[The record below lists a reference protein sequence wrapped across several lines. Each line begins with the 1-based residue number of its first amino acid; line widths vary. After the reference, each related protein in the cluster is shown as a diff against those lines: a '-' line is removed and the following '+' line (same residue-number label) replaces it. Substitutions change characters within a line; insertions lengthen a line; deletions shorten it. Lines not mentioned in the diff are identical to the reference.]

1 MSKYDVAAVRKRL
14 QEKQGNRFKDANEFR
29 PPKNPDDNK
38 TVRIRF
44 YVLPPLT
51 AGDKCADGVASESMD
66 MFYVQNGAHWIN
78 NRTHPCP
85 RVHED
90 EEECPLCQLGF
101 DLMGET
107 DVKDERR
114 AIAKQWLPRT
124 QYAVNVYFPKDKVN
138 PEELAGKVM
147 WMNASKQVFDIWEAC
162 IMNDEEGDPA
172 DPQAYGVFYDE
183 NDSYCFQLEIGKN
196 GDWNSY
202 KTSKFL
208 ANVGKRPMARDKDNK
223 ALPKRIEAILSQRH
237 DLFTKF
243 GARDPEALAALAKQ
257 MLSGEPKK
265 DDDAGFDSDDT
276 KTEAAAEESVEETVD
291 VVDEVVEDSVDEA
304 VEEEAV
310 EEDSVDEAAGFGEDA
325 EDAKEAKK
333 EDKAAGAGD
342 DIEDNELQD
351 LLAEIESDD

>member
-29 PPKNPDDNK
+29 PPKNLDDNK
-38 TVRIRF
+38 IIRIRF
-44 YVLPPLT
+44 YVLPPLA

-78 NRTHPCP
+78 NRTHQCP
-85 RVHED
+85 RIHED
-90 EEECPLCQLGF
+90 DEECPLCQIGF

-107 DVKDERR
+107 DIKDERR

-138 PEELAGKVM
+138 PEELGGKVM
-147 WMNASKQVFDIWEAC
+147 WMNASKQVYDIWEAC

-183 NDSYCFQLEIGKN
+183 LNSYCFQLEIGKN

-208 ANVGKRPMARDKDNK
+208 ANNGKRPIASKDGK
-223 ALPKRIEAILSQRH
+223 ALPKRIEAILAQRH

-243 GARDPEALAALAKQ
+243 GARDSDALAALAKQ
-257 MLSGEPKK
+257 MLSGEPEK
-265 DDDAGFDSDDT
+265 DDAGFDSDESESEP
-276 KTEAAAEESVEETVD
+276 KAEEPKAEEPKAEEPKAESVEESVD
-291 VVDEVVEDSVDEA
+291 EVVEDSVDEVVEDSVDEVVEDSVDEA
-304 VEEEAV
+304 I
-310 EEDSVDEAAGFGEDA
+310 ED
-325 EDAKEAKK
+325 
-333 EDKAAGAGD
+333 DKAASASD

-351 LLAEIESDD
+351 LLNEIESD